1 MPKNQLERAG
11 TQANKQIKEILR
23 NIKKEEELRKEKT
36 RKILQRLAEEKEEEK
51 KMYEFRI
58 AERRIKKRLMLLE
71 RKERLQ

>member
-1 MPKNQLERAG
+1 MPRNQLERAD
-11 TQANKQIKEILR
+11 TQANRQIKEILR
-23 NIKKEEELRKEKT
+23 NIKKEEELRKERT